1 MQALIILK
9 KVSALTLAGIFAAGC
24 GWEPV
29 PQPNLTHV
37 ENTMPAPTGGGARW
51 LAGDHHIHSRFSV
64 GWDDSTNPPSPKMG
78 GDAAYPVAM
87 NAAMG
92 RRFGLEWMVSTD
104 HGGPNHAKINLEHAF
119 PDLLESRVAV
129 PEVVQHVGMEFD
141 TLGADHSS
149 LIIPLHERE
158 ALDLYEIE
166 RRFSKREPWPAD
178 PTWDSQSRM
187 TAALKFM
194 QTLDKPPLVIA
205 HHPSRSARGFGKYG
219 MTEPSELRAWNDTAP
234 DIAVGMEG
242 APGHQAI
249 AQMMDRFGESKYG
262 QYIGDKRPRGFYG
275 GFLGGFPTMGGFD
288 QMTAKLGGF
297 WDSMLGE
304 GRRWWITAN
313 SDSHVHW
320 KDGGVDFWPGEYS
333 KTYVLAQK
341 TGAAIF
347 DAIRAGKIF
356 VVTGDLIDELWFLVE
371 SETNVAGLGDTLNVL
386 AGSDVRVTVR
396 VRDPQSMNFNN
407 DNPTLQ
413 RIDIIKGDVSAE
425 TVPFDTN
432 ENPSTKVVL
441 RAERSDLALSGDYL
455 SLTYT
460 VENVESPFYL
470 RLRGTNTRELEP
482 TEDPDREDPWS
493 DLWFYSNP
501 IFVSVVKS

>member
-1 MQALIILK
+1 M
-9 KVSALTLAGIFAAGC
+9 
-24 GWEPV
+24 
-29 PQPNLTHV
+29 
-37 ENTMPAPTGGGARW
+37 
-51 LAGDHHIHSRFSV
+51 
-64 GWDDSTNPPSPKMG
+64 
-78 GDAAYPVAM
+78 Y
-87 NAAMG
+87 
-92 RRFGLEWMVSTD
+92 
-104 HGGPNHAKINLEHAF
+104 
-119 PDLLESRVAV
+119 
-129 PEVVQHVGMEFD
+129 
-141 TLGADHSS
+141 
-149 LIIPLHERE
+149 
-158 ALDLYEIE
+158 
-166 RRFSKREPWPAD
+166 KR
-178 PTWDSQSRM
+178 Q
-187 TAALKFM
+187 
-194 QTLDKPPLVIA
+194 
-205 HHPSRSARGFGKYG
+205 
-219 MTEPSELRAWNDTAP
+219 
-234 DIAVGMEG
+234 
-242 APGHQAI
+242 
-249 AQMMDRFGESKYG
+249 
-262 QYIGDKRPRGFYG
+262 
-275 GFLGGFPTMGGFD
+275 
-288 QMTAKLGGF
+288 
-297 WDSMLGE
+297 
-304 GRRWWITAN
+304 
-313 SDSHVHW
+313 
-320 KDGGVDFWPGEYS
+320 
-333 KTYVLAQK
+333 
-341 TGAAIF
+341 
-347 DAIRAGKIF
+347 